1 MNVRRCPFDDEYVE
15 NGESAVLLGGQ
26 VIVLSPIA
34 TTILGFVGSS
44 TVSVREVA
52 DVLRETYG
60 DPPDGSH
67 LLATTTAA
75 VEALAELGL
84 LELSDRGAETSS
96 VDQCGVSP
104 FLRS

>member
-1 MNVRRCPFDDEYVE
+1 MRRRPFEDEYVE
-15 NGESAVLLGGQ
+15 DGESAVLLDDQ
-26 VIVLSPIA
+26 VFVLSPIA

-44 TVSVREVA
+44 TVSVTEVA

-84 LELSDRGAETSS
+84 LEFSDTGAEVPSPTSVEFS
-96 VDQCGVSP
+96 Q
-104 FLRS
+104 FLMS

>member
-1 MNVRRCPFDDEYVE
+1 MNVRRRPFDDEYVE
-15 NGESAVLLGGQ
+15 DGESAVLLDDQ
-26 VIVLSPIA
+26 VFVLSPIA

-44 TVSVREVA
+44 TVSVAEVA
-52 DVLRETYG
+52 EVLRETYG

-84 LELSDRGAETSS
+84 LELSDTGAK
-96 VDQCGVSP
+96 VPSP
-104 FLRS
+104 TG